1 MTSGDYINL
10 PAARAFYIDEV
21 SRENIGDGNS
31 SEALSERAK
40 ERNRYDDGTFAPES
54 DGNVGKAKGDEGG
67 TDSKG
72 GGKHSN
78 EQPEDI
84 TELLGEEFKGVK
96 GQQAVD
102 KLMQEKR
109 GHVKGAFHREDIG
122 DIDLIWGDDTCGLQ
136 HILSRREEQGINAR
150 EFVQDL
156 AEVVEKGQYRRRN
169 DRGNFEFLHGR
180 KMAVI
185 SPELRGNK
193 LTFLVTAFK
202 TTIKK

>member
-1 MTSGDYINL
+1 MDIGFLFGWAKEQGVDLPTKDDGNINV
-10 PAARAFYIDEV
+10 PAAL
-21 SRENIGDGNS
+21 
-31 SEALSERAK
+31 ALYNDYNRRDNKAK
-40 ERNRYDDGTFAPES
+40 EQEDS
-54 DGNVGKAKGDEGG
+54 D
-67 TDSKG
+67 
-72 GGKHSN
+72 

-122 DIDLIWGDDTCGLQ
+122 DIDLIWGGDTCGLQ

-202 TTIKK
+202 TRREPR

>member
-1 MTSGDYINL
+1 MDVGFL
-10 PAARAFYIDEV
+10 F
-21 SRENIGDGNS
+21 GW
-31 SEALSERAK
+31 AK
-40 ERNRYDDGTFAPES
+40 EQGVKVPQKS
-54 DGNVGKAKGDEGG
+54 DGSANINELFALYNEWKKKGGGKAKGDEGG
-67 TDSKG
+67 NFAAG

-78 EQPEDI
+78 EQLEDI
-84 TELLGEEFKGVK
+84 AELLGEEFKGVK

-136 HILSRREEQGINAR
+136 HILLHREKQGIDAQ

-156 AEVVEKGQYRRRN
+156 AEVVEKGNYIKRN
-169 DRGNFEFLHGR
+169 DKGNFEFQHDR
-180 KMAVI
+180 KVAVV

-202 TTIKK
+202 TRRKPR

>member
-1 MTSGDYINL
+1 MDIGFLFGWAKEQGVDLPTKADGNINV
-10 PAARAFYIDEV
+10 PAAL
-21 SRENIGDGNS
+21 
-31 SEALSERAK
+31 ALYNDYNRRDNKAK
-40 ERNRYDDGTFAPES
+40 EQEN
-54 DGNVGKAKGDEGG
+54 
-67 TDSKG
+67 
-72 GGKHSN
+72 SN

-84 TELLGEEFKGVK
+84 TKLLGEEFKGVK

-136 HILSRREEQGINAR
+136 HILSRREEQAINAR

-156 AEVVEKGQYRRRN
+156 ADVVEKGQYRRRN

-202 TTIKK
+202 TRREPR